1 VLASLTAPHVN
12 LSGDELDGL
21 GLASNTIIVLT
32 ADHGDLDGAHRL
44 HSKGA
49 TAYREQNN
57 VPLIVVH
64 SAHPGANA
72 AGR

>member
-1 VLASLTAPHVN
+1 
-12 LSGDELDGL
+12 
-21 GLASNTIIVLT
+21 VLT

-64 SAHPGANA
+64 LRTPGANA
-72 AGR
+72 AKR